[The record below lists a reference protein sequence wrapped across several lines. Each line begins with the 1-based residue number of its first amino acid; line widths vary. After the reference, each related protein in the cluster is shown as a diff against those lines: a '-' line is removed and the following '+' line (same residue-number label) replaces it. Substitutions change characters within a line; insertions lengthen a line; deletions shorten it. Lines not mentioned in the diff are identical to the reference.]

1 MTFNELIN
9 ENIFGKN
16 NAGNSLILSDLS
28 RRRRT
33 TLTKHS
39 ILSYC
44 TSLSRKEGTDLLIF
58 LKCSLSEKE
67 DEDGDGV
74 VETVCMYKRTNHKKE
89 H

>member
-1 MTFNELIN
+1 MQGT
-9 ENIFGKN
+9 
-16 NAGNSLILSDLS
+16 LILSDLS
-28 RRRRT
+28 RRRNT
-33 TLTKHS
+33 TLTIHS
-39 ILSYC
+39 KSSYS

-74 VETVCMYKRTNHKKE
+74 LETVCMYKRTKHKKE